1 MPLASASLPPPYLG
15 IQRFKILR
23 GLGYLSLARW
33 VPPGENSINQSEDV
47 NSVSLRPVKQ
57 NRMAM
62 QGLRAGT
69 LETNGQDGFLPSV
82 LTLQVALPRALL
94 SGKCLGALC
103 NSAIIVIIVI
113 TIRG

>member
-1 MPLASASLPPPYLG
+1 
-15 IQRFKILR
+15 
-23 GLGYLSLARW
+23 
-33 VPPGENSINQSEDV
+33 
-47 NSVSLRPVKQ
+47 
-57 NRMAM
+57 M

-82 LTLQVALPRALL
+82 LTDPVTLGLLTGHPALPCALL
-94 SGKCLGALC
+94 NVKCLEAFY